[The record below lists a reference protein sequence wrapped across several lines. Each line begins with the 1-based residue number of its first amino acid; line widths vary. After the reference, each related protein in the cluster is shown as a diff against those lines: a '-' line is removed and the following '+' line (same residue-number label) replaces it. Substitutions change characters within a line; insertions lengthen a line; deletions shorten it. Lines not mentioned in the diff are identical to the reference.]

1 MENKV
6 IDLQE
11 FNMSDEELFSQVDN
25 NKLESEKI
33 TAPRYSYWKS
43 VFRVF
48 FRDKL
53 NIVLLALLFLVVVFA
68 YIYPMCI
75 EYDRFANINDLSS
88 QHLTPSQ
95 AIDKYGFSIH
105 YILGTGG
112 SGEPMFDSIWFGAR
126 ISISL
131 ALICAAINM
140 TVGIV
145 VGAIWGF
152 SKKVDKFMTEVYNI
166 I

>member
-48 FRDKL
+48 FRDKI
-53 NIVLLALLFLVVVFA
+53 NIVLLALLFLVVV
-68 YIYPMCI
+68 YVYPI
-75 EYDRFANINDLSS
+75 R
-88 QHLTPSQ
+88 
-95 AIDKYGFSIH
+95 
-105 YILGTGG
+105 
-112 SGEPMFDSIWFGAR
+112 
-126 ISISL
+126 
-131 ALICAAINM
+131 
-140 TVGIV
+140 
-145 VGAIWGF
+145 
-152 SKKVDKFMTEVYNI
+152 
-166 I
+166 

>member
-48 FRDKL
+48 LEIKSILFFWRCCFW
-53 NIVLLALLFLVVVFA
+53 LLCL
-68 YIYPMCI
+68 
-75 EYDRFANINDLSS
+75 
-88 QHLTPSQ
+88 
-95 AIDKYGFSIH
+95 
-105 YILGTGG
+105 
-112 SGEPMFDSIWFGAR
+112 R
-126 ISISL
+126 ISILCVSNTIGL
-131 ALICAAINM
+131 Q
-140 TVGIV
+140 T
-145 VGAIWGF
+145 
-152 SKKVDKFMTEVYNI
+152 
-166 I
+166 

>member
-11 FNMSDEELFSQVDN
+11 FNMSDEELFSYVDN

-48 FRDKL
+48 FRDKI
-53 NIVLLALLFLVVVFA
+53 NIILLSVLLLVIVFA

-75 EYDRFANINDLSS
+75 TYDPQLSTNSDSAYTISSARAAPVNLRLTRFGQAREFQSASHSCARLS
-88 QHLTPSQ
+88 
-95 AIDKYGFSIH
+95 I
-105 YILGTGG
+105 
-112 SGEPMFDSIWFGAR
+112 
-126 ISISL
+126 
-131 ALICAAINM
+131 
-140 TVGIV
+140 
-145 VGAIWGF
+145 
-152 SKKVDKFMTEVYNI
+152 
-166 I
+166 